1 MLLRAVQRSLFRP
14 LASTP
19 LLFLPAQIH
28 PLHHLHLH
36 HLLPLVTRGLATSTR
51 LRFPS
56 LVPDLPP
63 PAITESS
70 SLQVQHNPAPIP
82 PHESLSL
89 LAALKAQPSQYIT
102 IHIHKFP
109 FLVTVGD
116 LVRLP
121 FRLKEVSVG
130 DKLRIT
136 HASVLGS
143 RDYTLKGNPYIDES
157 LFECRAT
164 VVEETSEPLRKKEKT
179 KRRQRRIKTV
189 KSKHPYTVLRIS
201 ELVIHDA
208 PAVVT
213 ARDHV

>member
-14 LASTP
+14 LAPAPS
-19 LLFLPAQIH
+19 LLLPTQIPFH
-28 PLHHLHLH
+28 PLALSI
-36 HLLPLVTRGLATSTR
+36 RGLATSTL
-51 LRFPS
+51 LRSPS
-56 LVPDLPP
+56 LTSDFPETAP
-63 PAITESS
+63 PAIAQTG
-70 SLQVQHNPAPIP
+70 SLQIQPDPVPTP
-82 PHESLSL
+82 PHESLSF
-89 LAALKAQPSQYIT
+89 LAALKAQPFQYIT

-121 FRLKEVSVG
+121 FRLKEVNVG

-143 RDYTLKGNPYIDES
+143 RDYTLKGNPYIDEN
-157 LFECRAT
+157 LFQCRAT

-201 ELVIHDA
+201 ELIIADA
-208 PAVVT
+208 PGAAAVGEGV
-213 ARDHV
+213 

>member
-1 MLLRAVQRSLFRP
+1 MLLRAVQRSLLRP
-14 LASTP
+14 LASAP
-19 LLFLPAQIH
+19 SQFLAARIP
-28 PLHHLHLH
+28 PRL
-36 HLLPLVTRGLATSTR
+36 LLPLVTRSLATSTA
-51 LRFPS
+51 LRSPS
-56 LVPDLPP
+56 LTETTSEATPPAVVQTGSLQIQPDL
-63 PAITESS
+63 
-70 SLQVQHNPAPIP
+70 APTL
-82 PHESLSL
+82 PHESLAL

-121 FRLKEVSVG
+121 FRLKEVNVG
-130 DKLRIT
+130 DRLRIT

-143 RDYTLKGNPYIDES
+143 RDYTMKGNPYIDES
-157 LFECRAT
+157 LFECRAM

-201 ELVIHDA
+201 ELVINDA
-208 PAVVT
+208 PAVT
-213 ARDHV
+213 ATGDV

>member
-1 MLLRAVQRSLFRP
+1 MLLRAVQRSFSR
-14 LASTP
+14 LASAPPTLLAAQTP
-19 LLFLPAQIH
+19 HF
-28 PLHHLHLH
+28 
-36 HLLPLVTRGLATSTR
+36 LPLVTRSIATSTL
-51 LRFPS
+51 LRSPTLTPTAS
-56 LVPDLPP
+56 EAAP
-63 PAITESS
+63 PAMPQTETR
-70 SLQVQHNPAPIP
+70 QVQPDAASAPT
-82 PHESLSL
+82 HESLVL

-102 IHIHKFP
+102 VHIHKFP

-121 FRLKEVSVG
+121 FRLKEVNVG

-136 HASVLGS
+136 HASVIGS

-179 KRRQRRIKTV
+179 KRRQRRIKVV
-189 KSKHPYTVLRIS
+189 KSKHRYTVLRIS

-208 PAVVT
+208 PKVAAAAEV
-213 ARDHV
+213 